1 MATKTTNY
9 NLHKF
14 DLADAPPDITVIND
28 SMDIIDAALK
38 GFSDNK
44 ADHTAYVANANLN
57 TLLED
62 KAYICSGTLTNAPVA
77 TTYCFLRVYDTESTN
92 RVLQVCYVPNSDNT
106 VRTFTRAI
114 TGTSIFGAWLEL
126 GTTKYVDEQMALANV
141 LIAENAFRNK
151 ALAGAVGKSLTTLFI
166 HTFTDVSAIDQ
177 TKGNGAAAVANYYNA
192 ATHIFDKTATGTVT
206 IYTIANVV
214 TTGNDKAWAIADW
227 ENVDGGNVELAVSR
241 NGGTTYTTL
250 ANDTLTD
257 ISGQSAGIS
266 MILRIT
272 LTGKL
277 KLNNVAWGCK

>member
-1 MATKTTNY
+1 MQYTENY
-9 NLHKF
+9 NLVK
-14 DLADAPPDITVIND
+14 LELLDAPPNIEALNPNWDE
-28 SMDIIDAALK
+28 IDRILK
-38 GFSDNK
+38 EFSDGK
-44 ADHTAYVANANLN
+44 QEHTAYVTNANLN

-62 KAYICSGTLTNAPVA
+62 KAYICSGTLTNTPVA
-77 TTYCFLRVYDTESTN
+77 TSYCFLRVYDTESTN

-114 TGTSIFGAWLEL
+114 TGTATFGDWLEL
-126 GTTKYVDEQMALANV
+126 GTTKYIDEQMAIANV

-166 HTFTDVSAIDQ
+166 HTFTDVAAIDQ
-177 TKGNGAAAVANYYNA
+177 TKGNGATAVANYYNA
-192 ATHIFDKTATGTVT
+192 EAHLFDKNATGTIT

-227 ENVDGGNVELAVSR
+227 ENVDGGSVKLEVSR
-241 NGGTTYTTL
+241 NGGTTYTVL
-250 ANDTLTD
+250 ANDVLTD
-257 ISGQSAGIS
+257 ITGQSAGIS

>member
-1 MATKTTNY
+1 MQYTENY
-9 NLHKF
+9 NLVKVE
-14 DLADAPPDITVIND
+14 LLDAPPNIEVLNPNWEA
-28 SMDIIDAALK
+28 IDRILK
-38 GFSDNK
+38 EFSDGK
-44 ADHTAYVANANLN
+44 QEHTAYVSNANLN

-77 TTYCFLRVYDTESTN
+77 TSYCFLRVYDTESTN
-92 RVLQVCYVPNSDNT
+92 RVLQVCYVPNNDNT

-114 TGTSIFGAWLEL
+114 TGTSTFGAWQEL

-151 ALAGAVGKSLTTLFI
+151 ALAGAVSKNLTTLFI
-166 HTFTDVSAIDQ
+166 HTFTDVSVIDQ

-192 ATHIFDKTATGTVT
+192 ATHLFDKNATGTVT

-250 ANDTLTD
+250 ASDTLTD
-257 ISGQSAGIS
+257 ISAQTAGIS

-277 KLNNVAWGCK
+277 KLNNVAWGCCE

>member
-1 MATKTTNY
+1 MQYTANY
-9 NLHKF
+9 NLNK
-14 DLADAPPDITVIND
+14 LELLDAPPNIEVLNPNWDT
-28 SMDIIDAALK
+28 IDRILK
-38 GFSDNK
+38 QFSDGK
-44 ADHTAYVANANLN
+44 AEHTAYVTNANLN

-114 TGTSIFGAWLEL
+114 TGTSTFGAWLEL

-177 TKGNGAAAVANYYNA
+177 TKGNGAAAVSSYYNA
-192 ATHIFDKTATGTVT
+192 AAHLFDKNATGTVT

-214 TTGNDKAWAIADW
+214 TNGNDKAWAIADW

-241 NGGTTYTTL
+241 NGGTTYTGL
-250 ANDTLTD
+250 ASNALTD
-257 ISGQSAGIS
+257 INGQAAGIS

>member
-1 MATKTTNY
+1 MQYTENY
-9 NLHKF
+9 NLVK
-14 DLADAPPDITVIND
+14 LELLDAPPNIEVLNPNWEA
-28 SMDIIDAALK
+28 IDRILK
-38 GFSDNK
+38 EFSDGK
-44 ADHTAYVANANLN
+44 QEHTAYVTNANLN

-62 KAYICSGTLTNAPVA
+62 KAYICSGTLTNAPVN
-77 TTYCFLRVYDTESTN
+77 TNYCFLRAYGTESSN

-106 VRTFTRAI
+106 VRTFTRAV
-114 TGTSIFGAWLEL
+114 TGTATFGAWREL
-126 GTTKYVDEQMALANV
+126 GTTKYIDEQMALANV
-141 LIAENAFRNK
+141 LIAENAFRNR
-151 ALAGAVGKSLTTLFI
+151 ALAGAVSKSLTTLFI
-166 HTFTDVSAIDQ
+166 HTFTDVTAIDQ
-177 TKGNGAAAVANYYNA
+177 TAGNGAAAVANYYNA
-192 ATHIFDKTATGTVT
+192 ATHLFDKNATGTVT

-214 TTGNDKAWAIADW
+214 TTGNDMAWAIADW
-227 ENVDGGNVELAVSR
+227 ENVDGGNVERAVSR

>member
-1 MATKTTNY
+1 MQYTENY
-9 NLHKF
+9 NLVK
-14 DLADAPPDITVIND
+14 LELLDAPPNIEVLNPNWEA
-28 SMDIIDAALK
+28 IDRILK
-38 GFSDNK
+38 EFSDGK
-44 ADHTAYVANANLN
+44 QEHTAYVTNANLN

-77 TTYCFLRVYDTESTN
+77 TTYCFLRVYDTASTN
-92 RVLQVCYVPNSDNT
+92 RVLQICYVPNSDNT

-114 TGTSIFGAWLEL
+114 TGTATFGAWLEL
-126 GTTKYVDEQMALANV
+126 GTKKYIDEQMALANV

-151 ALAGAVGKSLTTLFI
+151 ALAGAVGKNLTTLFI

-177 TKGNGAAAVANYYNA
+177 TAGNGAAAVSSYYNA
-192 ATHIFDKTATGTVT
+192 ATHLFDKNATGTVT

-227 ENVDGGNVELAVSR
+227 ENVDGGSVELAVSR
-241 NGGTTYTTL
+241 NGGTTYTAL

-257 ISGQSAGIS
+257 ISAQSAGIS

-277 KLNNVAWGCK
+277 KLNNVAWGAK

>member
-1 MATKTTNY
+1 MQYTENY
-9 NLHKF
+9 NLVK
-14 DLADAPPDITVIND
+14 LELLDAPPNIEVLNPNWEA
-28 SMDIIDAALK
+28 IDRILK
-38 GFSDNK
+38 EFSDGK
-44 ADHTAYVANANLN
+44 QEHTAYVTNANLN

-62 KAYICSGTLTNAPVA
+62 KAYICSGTLTNAPVN

-114 TGTSIFGAWLEL
+114 TGTTTFGAWLEL
-126 GTTKYVDEQMALANV
+126 GTTKYIDEQMAVANV

-151 ALAGAVGKSLTTLFI
+151 VLAGAVSKNLTTLFI

-192 ATHIFDKTATGTVT
+192 AMHLFDKNATGTVT

-214 TTGNDKAWAIADW
+214 TTGNDMAWAIADW

>member
-1 MATKTTNY
+1 MLYTKNY
-9 NLHKF
+9 NLVKI
-14 DLADAPPDITVIND
+14 DLQDSPPDITVLSANWD
-28 SMDIIDAALK
+28 EIDRILK
-38 GFSDNK
+38 EFSDGK
-44 ADHTAYVANANLN
+44 AEHTAYVTNANLN

-77 TTYCFLRVYDTESTN
+77 TTYCFLRVYDTASTN

-114 TGTSIFGAWLEL
+114 TGTATFGAWREL
-126 GTTKYVDEQMALANV
+126 GTTKYIDEQMALANV
-141 LIAENAFRNK
+141 LIAENVFRNK
-151 ALAGAVGKSLTTLFI
+151 ALAGAVSKNLTTLFI

-177 TKGNGAAAVANYYNA
+177 TAGNGAAAVTNYYNA
-192 ATHIFDKTATGTVT
+192 ASHIFNKTDAGTVT

-214 TTGNDKAWAIADW
+214 TNGNDKAWAIVDW

-241 NGGTTYTTL
+241 NGGTTYTGL
-250 ANDTLTD
+250 ASDTLTD
-257 ISGQSAGIS
+257 ISGQAAGIS

-277 KLNNVAWGCK
+277 KLNNVAWGCCE

>member
-1 MATKTTNY
+1 MQYTENY
-9 NLHKF
+9 NLNK
-14 DLADAPPDITVIND
+14 LELLDAPPNIEVLNPNWDT
-28 SMDIIDAALK
+28 IDRILK
-38 GFSDNK
+38 EFSDGK
-44 ADHTAYVANANLN
+44 QEHTAYVTNANLN

-114 TGTSIFGAWLEL
+114 TGTATFGAWLEL
-126 GTTKYVDEQMALANV
+126 GTTKYIDEQMAVANV

-151 ALAGAVGKSLTTLFI
+151 ALAGAVSKNLTTLFI
-166 HTFTDVSAIDQ
+166 HTFTDVSAINQ

-192 ATHIFDKTATGTVT
+192 ATHLFDKNATGTVT

-227 ENVDGGNVELAVSR
+227 ENVDGGSVELAVSR
-241 NGGTTYTTL
+241 DGGTTYTTL

-257 ISGQSAGIS
+257 ISTQSAGIS

-277 KLNNVAWGCK
+277 KLNNVGWGCK